1 MAKQKLLINEYN
13 YKIVLQQLAENEYL
27 SVDVSKLNFES
38 FSNEKTMFD
47 YQIEALENALRV
59 LSKFYNEYEADKE
72 SFYNKEYKKYSHDN
86 LDYQKPNELLQEY
99 FPVKG
104 IKKSIEFHNFINR
117 MSFWMTMGSG
127 KTIVIIKLV
136 ELLNKAMVTGLIP
149 KKNIL
154 FFTANEGLLDRFKK
168 EVEEY
173 NLLKN
178 GNETKKIDTISLK
191 DYEYRKKHP
200 TLMDSQF
207 VKLFCYRADLM
218 SNERKETTLDF
229 KDYFNNGNNYVILD
243 EAHKGDK
250 QESIRQNIFSILAK
264 NGFLFNFSATFTH
277 PSDITTTVYNL
288 NQAVWVKKGYGKK
301 LFLLD
306 NDLKAFK
313 EKSDLNEIEKQKATL
328 KSLLLLALAKKYK
341 LSNSYHDPMMVVFT
355 NSVNTVEA
363 DAELFF
369 KTLQS
374 IAKDDLTTLF
384 NEAKKDLRKEFK
396 ATKYLVTDKDGEGI
410 SELAEQVTKISFKE
424 LKELIFYAINGNI
437 EAIVNPKDKT
447 EIAFKLDS
455 ADKPFCLIKIGDIS
469 SWLKEKLNGIKI
481 DETFKEESYF
491 KSLDDS
497 SINILLGS
505 RAFYEGWDT
514 TRPNIMLF
522 LNIGMDKE
530 AKKFVTQSIGRGMRV
545 ESVDGSRQRIDFIDT
560 DRKAEISPSA
570 KTLETLFVI
579 STNKEAISSIVSW
592 QEEQNNS
599 LDWHELA
606 LEKNEIDNK
615 ILYIP
620 TYKKHEISAD
630 KINSKSAFKLSA
642 KNREDLKI
650 YINNLTPQMFALKHK
665 LYNKK
670 EYDLFFQMVNK
681 SNTFFIDKNI
691 HYKSLDILIEKL
703 KNRLYVK
710 QSIVDTFKVLND
722 EIVHFRKIKVRED
735 KKEEFFQFVSKTM
748 KMQNLTDDE
757 VYQKSKEEGISLK
770 EATNIYQPEVLNLED
785 AKFHKILNHYYNPVI
800 SGEDL
805 DWIKNIISEESEVI
819 FLDKFT
825 EICNDIDKK
834 YDWWMFSKIN
844 QYYDKNIFIPY
855 TEDGEEKPFYPD
867 FIFWLQKGNKQRILF
882 IDPKGDRNTNYE
894 HKIDGYK
901 KVFLNQIFNIG
912 KTEIDVKLALMRK
925 TNTTVGEAY
934 EHYWYSK
941 DDLLSIFDDTSNI
954 MIQK

>member
-1 MAKQKLLINEYN
+1 MAKQKKLIDEHN

-27 SVDVSKLNFES
+27 SVDTNEFNFES
-38 FSNEKTMFD
+38 FSNGKSMFE
-47 YQIEALENALRV
+47 YQIEALQNAFRV
-59 LSKFYNEYEADKE
+59 LSKFYGDYSADKE
-72 SFYNKEYKKYSHDN
+72 SFYNKEYRKYQHVN
-86 LDYQKPNELLQEY
+86 LDYLKPNELLQEH
-99 FPVKG
+99 FPILGKR
-104 IKKSIEFHNFINR
+104 IEFHHFINR

-136 ELLNKAMVTGLIP
+136 ELLNKAMESGFIP

-178 GNETKKIDTISLK
+178 ETQNKKIDTISLK
-191 DYEYRKKHP
+191 DYEDRQKYP
-200 TLMDSQF
+200 TLMDSQL

-218 SNERKETTLDF
+218 NDERKEATLDF
-229 KDYFNNGNNYVILD
+229 KDYLDSGNNYVILD

-250 QESIRQNIFSILAK
+250 QDSKRQNIFSILAK
-264 NGFLFNFSATFTH
+264 NGFLFNFSATFTDE
-277 PSDITTTVYNL
+277 SDIATTVYNL

-313 EKSDLNEIEKQKATL
+313 EKSDLNENEKQQATL

-341 LSNSYHDPMMVVFT
+341 LSNVYHDPMMVVFT

-369 KTLQS
+369 RTLQS
-374 IAKDDLTTLF
+374 IAKDDLETVF

-396 ATKYLVTDKDGEGI
+396 ATKYLVTDKDGEGV
-410 SELAEQVTKISFKE
+410 SELAEQVIKISFDE
-424 LKELIFYAINGNI
+424 LKELVFYSTNGNI

-455 ADKPFCLIKIGDIS
+455 TDKPFCLIKIGDIS
-469 SWLKEKLNGIKI
+469 SWLKEKLKGIKI

-570 KTLETLFVI
+570 KTLETLFVV
-579 STNKEAISSIVSW
+579 STNKEAISSIISW

-599 LDWHELA
+599 LDWHEVS
-606 LEKNEIDNK
+606 LEKNEINNK

-630 KINSKSAFKLSA
+630 EINSKSAFKLSS

-681 SNTFFIDKNI
+681 SNTFFIDKNV

-710 QSIVDTFKVLND
+710 QSTVDTFKALND
-722 EIVHFRKIKVRED
+722 EIVHFRKIKVRGD
-735 KKEEFFQFVSKTM
+735 KKEEFAETVSKTI

-757 VYQKSKEEGISLK
+757 VYQKSKEDGISLK
-770 EATNIYQPEVLNLED
+770 DATNLYQTKELIFED
-785 AKFHKILNHYYNPVI
+785 AKFQKMLNHYYNPVI

-805 DWIKNIISEESEVI
+805 NWIKNIISEESEVV
-819 FLDKFT
+819 FLEELTK
-825 EICNDIDKK
+825 ICSDIDKR
-834 YDWWMFSKIN
+834 YDWWMFSKLN
-844 QYYDKNIFIPY
+844 QYHDKNIFIPY
-855 TEDGEEKPFYPD
+855 TEDREEKPFHPD
-867 FIFWLQKGNKQRILF
+867 FIFWLQKGNKQIILF
-882 IDPKGDRNTNYE
+882 IDPKGDRFGDYQ

-901 KVFLNQIFNIG
+901 KVFENQIFNVG
-912 KTEIDVKLALMRK
+912 KTEIDVKLALMRI
-925 TNTTVGEAY
+925 TNTTVGDGY
-934 EHYWYSK
+934 ENYWYSK
-941 DDLLSIFDDTSNI
+941 DDLLSIFDETNPRI
-954 MIQK
+954 

>member
-1 MAKQKLLINEYN
+1 MAKQKKLIDEHN

-27 SVDVSKLNFES
+27 SVDTNEFNFES
-38 FSNEKTMFD
+38 FSNEKTMFS
-47 YQIEALENALRV
+47 YQIEALQNALRV
-59 LSKFYNEYEADKE
+59 LSKFYGDYSADKE
-72 SFYNKEYKKYSHDN
+72 SFYNKEYRKYQHVN
-86 LDYQKPNELLQEY
+86 LDYLKPNELLQEH
-99 FPVKG
+99 FPILGKR
-104 IKKSIEFHNFINR
+104 IEFHHFINR

-136 ELLNKAMVTGLIP
+136 ELLDKAMQIGLIP

-168 EVEEY
+168 EVDDY
-173 NLLKN
+173 NLLKDK
-178 GNETKKIDTISLK
+178 TIDTINLK
-191 DYEYRKKHP
+191 DYEDRQKQG
-200 TLMDSQF
+200 TVFDSQLI
-207 VKLFCYRADLM
+207 KLFCYRADLM
-218 SNERKETTLDF
+218 SDERKEATLDF
-229 KDYFNNGNNYVILD
+229 KDYLDNGNNYVILD

-250 QESIRQNIFSILAK
+250 QDSKRQNIFSILAK
-264 NGFLFNFSATFTH
+264 NGFLFNFSATFTDE
-277 PSDITTTVYNL
+277 SDIATTVYNL

-313 EKSDLNEIEKQKATL
+313 EKSDLNENEKQQATL

-341 LSNSYHDPMMVVFT
+341 LSNVYHDPMMVVFT

-369 KTLQS
+369 RTLQS
-374 IAKDDLTTLF
+374 IAKDDLEDIF

-396 ATKYLVTDKDGEGI
+396 ATKYLVTDKDGEGV
-410 SELAEQVTKISFKE
+410 SELAEQVIKISFDE
-424 LKELIFYAINGNI
+424 LKELIFYARNGNI

-469 SWLKEKLNGIKI
+469 SWLKEKLKGIKI

-545 ESVDGSRQRIDFIDT
+545 ESVDGSRQRIDFINT

-570 KTLETLFVI
+570 KTLETLFVV
-579 STNKEAISSIVSW
+579 STNKEAISSIISW
-592 QEEQNNS
+592 QEEQNKGI
-599 LDWHELA
+599 DWHEVA

-620 TYKKHEISAD
+620 TYKNHKISAD
-630 KINSKSAFKLSA
+630 KITSKSAFKLSA

-650 YINNLTPQMFALKHK
+650 YTNHTPPQMFALKHK
-665 LYNKK
+665 FYNKK
-670 EYDLFFQMVNK
+670 EYDLFSKMVNK
-681 SNTFFIDKNI
+681 NDTFFIDKNI

-703 KNRLYVK
+703 KTRLYIK
-710 QSIVDTFKVLND
+710 QSTVDSFKALND

-735 KKEEFFQFVSKTM
+735 KKDEFAETISKTI
-748 KMQNLTDDE
+748 NLKYLSEDE
-757 VYQKSKEEGISLK
+757 LK
-770 EATNIYQPEVLNLED
+770 EKILNNEISID
-785 AKFHKILNHYYNPVI
+785 DVPKFIKPFIEFEEAKFQKMLNHYYNPVI

-805 DWIKNIISEESEVI
+805 DWIKNIISEESEVV
-819 FLDKFT
+819 FLEELTK
-825 EICNDIDKK
+825 ICSDIDKK
-834 YDWWMFSKIN
+834 YDWWMFSKLN
-844 QYYDKNIFIPY
+844 QYHDKNIFIPY
-855 TEDGEEKPFYPD
+855 IEDGEEKPLYPD
-867 FIFWLQKGNKQRILF
+867 FIFWLQKRNKQTILF
-882 IDPKGDRNTNYE
+882 IDPKGDRFGDYQ

-901 KVFLNQIFNIG
+901 KVFENKPFNVG
-912 KTEIDVKLALMRK
+912 KTEIDVKLALMRI
-925 TNTTVGEAY
+925 TNTTVGEEY
-934 EHYWYSK
+934 EHYWFSK
-941 DDLLSIFDDTSNI
+941 DDLLSIFNDSNP
-954 MIQK
+954 

>member
-1 MAKQKLLINEYN
+1 M
-13 YKIVLQQLAENEYL
+13 
-27 SVDVSKLNFES
+27 FE
-38 FSNEKTMFD
+38 
-47 YQIEALENALRV
+47 YQIEALQNAIRV
-59 LSKFYNEYEADKE
+59 LSKFYGDYNADKE
-72 SFYNKEYKKYSHDN
+72 SFYNKEYRKYPHAN
-86 LDYQKPNELLQEY
+86 LDYQKPNELLQEH
-99 FPVKG
+99 FTILGKR
-104 IKKSIEFHNFINR
+104 IEFHHFINR

-136 ELLNKAMVTGLIP
+136 ELLNKAMESGLIP

-173 NLLKN
+173 NLLKDK
-178 GNETKKIDTISLK
+178 TIDTINLK
-191 DYEYRKKHP
+191 EYEDRQKFGNVF
-200 TLMDSQF
+200 DSQLI
-207 VKLFCYRADLM
+207 KLFCYRADLM
-218 SNERKETTLDF
+218 SDERKEATLDF
-229 KDYFNNGNNYVILD
+229 KDYLDNGNNYVILD

-250 QESIRQNIFSILAK
+250 QESKRQNIFSILAK
-264 NGFLFNFSATFTH
+264 NGFLFNFSATFTDE
-277 PSDITTTVYNL
+277 SDIATTVYNL

-313 EKSDLNEIEKQKATL
+313 EKSDLNEIEKQRATL
-328 KSLLLLALAKKYK
+328 KSLLLLSLAKKYK
-341 LSNSYHDPMMVVFT
+341 LSNVYHDPMMVVFT

-369 KTLQS
+369 RTLQS
-374 IAKDDLTTLF
+374 IAKDDLEDVF
-384 NEAKKDLRKEFK
+384 NEAKNELKNEFK

-410 SELAEQVTKISFKE
+410 SELAEQVIQISFNE
-424 LKELIFYAINGNI
+424 LKELVFYAKNGNI

-455 ADKPFCLIKIGDIS
+455 TDKPFCLIKIGDIS
-469 SWLKEKLNGIKI
+469 SWLKEKLKGIKI

-560 DRKAEISPSA
+560 DKKADISQNA

-579 STNKEAISSIVSW
+579 STNKEAINSIVSW
-592 QEEQNNS
+592 QEEQNKGI
-599 LDWHELA
+599 DWHEVS
-606 LEKNEIDNK
+606 LEKNEVNDK
-615 ILYIP
+615 TLFIP
-620 TYKKHEISAD
+620 TYKLHKISAN
-630 KINSKSAFKLSA
+630 KINNKNSFKLSI

-650 YINNLTPQMFALKHK
+650 YVNNLGKELFALKHK
-665 LYNKK
+665 LFNKS
-670 EYDLFFQMVNK
+670 ECDLFFEMVNK
-681 SNTFFIDKNI
+681 NNAFFIDENI

-710 QSIVDTFKVLND
+710 QSKVDSFKDLND
-722 EIVHFRKIKVRED
+722 EIIHFKKIKVRED
-735 KKEEFFQFVSKTM
+735 KKEEFSEKI
-748 KMQNLTDDE
+748 
-757 VYQKSKEEGISLK
+757 KETIDLKYLSENELK
-770 EATNIYQPEVLNLED
+770 EKIFNNEINIDDIQKYRKTFIEFED
-785 AKFHKILNHYYNPVI
+785 AKFHKMLNHYYNPLI
-800 SGEDL
+800 SGDKL
-805 DWIKNIISEESEVI
+805 NWIKNIISEESEIV
-819 FLDKFT
+819 FLK
-825 EICNDIDKK
+825 ELEKICNAIDIK
-834 YDWWMFSKIN
+834 YDWWMFSKLN

-855 TEDGEEKPFYPD
+855 TEDSEEKPFYPD
-867 FIFWLQKGNKQRILF
+867 FIFWLQKGNKQTILF
-882 IDPKGDRNTNYE
+882 IDPKGNKHTAYE
-894 HKIDGYK
+894 HKIDGYEDI
-901 KVFLNQIFNIG
+901 FLNKSFNEFKI
-912 KTEIDVKLALMRK
+912 EINVKLALMK
-925 TNTTVGEAY
+925 TTNDSVGKKY

-941 DDLLSIFDDTSNI
+941 DDLLSIFN
-954 MIQK
+954 

>member
-1 MAKQKLLINEYN
+1 MAKQKKLIDEHN

-27 SVDVSKLNFES
+27 SVDTSEFNFES
-38 FSNEKTMFD
+38 FSNEKTMFE
-47 YQIEALENALRV
+47 YQIEALQNAIRV
-59 LSKFYNEYEADKE
+59 LSKFYGDYNADKE
-72 SFYNKEYKKYSHDN
+72 SFYNKEYRKYPHAN
-86 LDYQKPNELLQEY
+86 LDYQKPNELLQEH
-99 FPVKG
+99 FTILGKR
-104 IKKSIEFHNFINR
+104 IEFHHFINR

-136 ELLNKAMVTGLIP
+136 ELLDKAMESGLIP

-173 NLLKN
+173 NLLKDK
-178 GNETKKIDTISLK
+178 TIDTINLK
-191 DYEYRKKHP
+191 EYEDRQKFGNVF
-200 TLMDSQF
+200 DSQLI
-207 VKLFCYRADLM
+207 KLFCYRADLM
-218 SNERKETTLDF
+218 SDERKEATLDF
-229 KDYFNNGNNYVILD
+229 KDYLDNGNNYVILD

-250 QESIRQNIFSILAK
+250 QESKRQNIFSILAK

-277 PSDITTTVYNL
+277 ESDIVTTVYNL

-306 NDLKAFK
+306 TDLKAFK
-313 EKSDLNEIEKQKATL
+313 EKSDLNEIEKQRATL
-328 KSLLLLALAKKYK
+328 KSLLLLSLAKKYK
-341 LSNSYHDPMMVVFT
+341 LSNVYHDPMMVVFT

-369 KTLQS
+369 RTLQS
-374 IAKDDLTTLF
+374 IAKDDLEDVF
-384 NEAKKDLRKEFK
+384 NEAKNEFK

-410 SELAEQVTKISFKE
+410 SELAEQVIQISFNE
-424 LKELIFYAINGNI
+424 LKELVFYAKNGNI

-455 ADKPFCLIKIGDIS
+455 TDKPFCLIKIGDIS
-469 SWLKEKLNGIKI
+469 SWLKEKLKGIKI

-560 DRKAEISPSA
+560 DRKAEISPNA
-570 KTLETLFVI
+570 KTLETLFVV
-579 STNKEAISSIVSW
+579 STNKEAITSIVHW
-592 QEEQNNS
+592 QEEQNKGI
-599 LDWHELA
+599 DWHEVS
-606 LEKNEIDNK
+606 LEKNEVNDK
-615 ILYIP
+615 TLFIP
-620 TYKKHEISAD
+620 TYKLH
-630 KINSKSAFKLSA
+630 KINANKINNKNSFKLSS

-650 YINNLTPQMFALKHK
+650 YVNNLGKELFALKHK
-665 LYNKK
+665 FFNKS
-670 EYDLFFQMVNK
+670 ECDLFFEMVNK
-681 SNTFFIDKNI
+681 NNAFFIDENI

-710 QSIVDTFKVLND
+710 QSKVDSFKALND
-722 EIVHFRKIKVRED
+722 EIIHFKKIKVRED
-735 KKEEFFQFVSKTM
+735 KKEEFSEKI
-748 KMQNLTDDE
+748 
-757 VYQKSKEEGISLK
+757 KETIDLKYLSENELK
-770 EATNIYQPEVLNLED
+770 EKIFNNEINIDDIQKYRKTFIEFED
-785 AKFHKILNHYYNPVI
+785 AKFQKILNHYYNPVI

-805 DWIKNIISEESEVI
+805 NWIKNIISEESEVV
-819 FLDKFT
+819 FLEELTK
-825 EICNDIDKK
+825 ICSDIDKR
-834 YDWWMFSKIN
+834 YDWWMFSKLN
-844 QYYDKNIFIPY
+844 QYHDKNIFIPY

-867 FIFWLQKGNKQRILF
+867 FIFWLQKGNKQTILF
-882 IDPKGDRNTNYE
+882 IDPKGNKHTAYE
-894 HKIDGYK
+894 HKIDGYEDI
-901 KVFLNQIFNIG
+901 FLNKSFNEFKI
-912 KTEIDVKLALMRK
+912 EINVKLALMK
-925 TNTTVGEAY
+925 TTNDSVGKKY

-941 DDLLSIFDDTSNI
+941 DDLLSIFDETNPR
-954 MIQK
+954 IQ

>member
-1 MAKQKLLINEYN
+1 MAKQKKLIDEHN

-27 SVDVSKLNFES
+27 SVDTNEFNFES
-38 FSNEKTMFD
+38 FSNEKTMFS
-47 YQIEALENALRV
+47 YQTEALQNAFRV
-59 LSKFYNEYEADKE
+59 LSKFYGDYNGDKDN
-72 SFYNKEYKKYSHDN
+72 FYNKEYRKYPHAN
-86 LDYQKPNELLQEY
+86 LDYQKPNELLQEH
-99 FPVKG
+99 FTILGKR
-104 IKKSIEFHNFINR
+104 IEFHHFINR

-136 ELLNKAMVTGLIP
+136 ELLDKAMEIGLIP

-154 FFTANEGLLDRFKK
+154 FFTANEGLLDRFKQ

-173 NLLKN
+173 NILKDK
-178 GNETKKIDTISLK
+178 TIDTINLK
-191 DYEYRKKHP
+191 EYEDRQKFGNVF
-200 TLMDSQF
+200 DSQLI
-207 VKLFCYRADLM
+207 KLFCYRADLM
-218 SNERKETTLDF
+218 SDERKEATLDF
-229 KDYFNNGNNYVILD
+229 KDYLDNGNNYVILD

-250 QESIRQNIFSILAK
+250 QESKRQNIFSILAK
-264 NGFLFNFSATFTH
+264 NGFLFNFSATFTDE
-277 PSDITTTVYNL
+277 SDIATTVYNL

-313 EKSDLNEIEKQKATL
+313 EKSDLNEIEKQRATL
-328 KSLLLLALAKKYK
+328 KSLLLLSLAKKYK
-341 LSNSYHDPMMVVFT
+341 LSNVYHDPMMVVFT

-369 KTLQS
+369 RTLQS
-374 IAKDDLTTLF
+374 IAKDDLEDVF
-384 NEAKKDLRKEFK
+384 NEAKNELKNEFK

-410 SELAEQVTKISFKE
+410 SELAEQVIQISFNE
-424 LKELIFYAINGNI
+424 LKELVFYAKNGNI

-455 ADKPFCLIKIGDIS
+455 TDKPFCLIKIGDIS
-469 SWLKEKLNGIKI
+469 SWLKEKLKGIKI

-560 DRKAEISPSA
+560 DIKAEISPSA
-570 KTLETLFVI
+570 KTLETLFVV
-579 STNKEAISSIVSW
+579 STNKEAINSIVSW
-592 QEEQNNS
+592 QEEQNKGI
-599 LDWHELA
+599 DWHEVA

-620 TYKKHEISAD
+620 IYKDHKISAD
-630 KINSKSAFKLSA
+630 KIKSKNAFKLSS
-642 KNREDLKI
+642 KNKEDLKI
-650 YINNLTPQMFALKHK
+650 YMKNLTSQMFALKHK

-670 EYDLFFQMVNK
+670 EYDLFYQMVNK
-681 SNTFFIDKNI
+681 NNTFFIDENI

-710 QSIVDTFKVLND
+710 QSKVDSFKDLND
-722 EIVHFRKIKVRED
+722 EIIHFKKIKVRED
-735 KKEEFFQFVSKTM
+735 KKEEFSEKI
-748 KMQNLTDDE
+748 
-757 VYQKSKEEGISLK
+757 KETIDLKYLSENELK
-770 EATNIYQPEVLNLED
+770 EKIFNNEINIDDIQKYRKTFIEFED
-785 AKFHKILNHYYNPVI
+785 AKFHKMLNHYYNPLI
-800 SGEDL
+800 SGDKL
-805 DWIKNIISEESEVI
+805 NWIKNIISEESEIV
-819 FLDKFT
+819 FLK
-825 EICNDIDKK
+825 ELEKICNAIDIK
-834 YDWWMFSKIN
+834 YDWWMFSKLN

-855 TEDGEEKPFYPD
+855 TEDSEEKPFYPD
-867 FIFWLQKGNKQRILF
+867 FIFWLQKGNKQTILF
-882 IDPKGDRNTNYE
+882 IDPKGNKHTAYE
-894 HKIDGYK
+894 HKIDGYEDI
-901 KVFLNQIFNIG
+901 FLNKSFNEFKI
-912 KTEIDVKLALMRK
+912 EINVKLALMK
-925 TNTTVGEAY
+925 TTNDSVGKKY

-941 DDLLSIFDDTSNI
+941 DDLLSIFN
-954 MIQK
+954 

>member
-1 MAKQKLLINEYN
+1 MAKQKKLIDEHN

-27 SVDVSKLNFES
+27 SVDTTEFNFES
-38 FSNEKTMFD
+38 FSNEKTMFE
-47 YQIEALENALRV
+47 YQIEALQNAIRV
-59 LSKFYNEYEADKE
+59 LSKFYGDYNSDKE
-72 SFYNKEYKKYSHDN
+72 SFYNKEYRKYPHAN
-86 LDYQKPNELLQEY
+86 LDYQKPNELLQEH
-99 FPVKG
+99 FTILGKR
-104 IKKSIEFHNFINR
+104 IEFHHFINR

-136 ELLNKAMVTGLIP
+136 ELLDKAMESGLIP

-173 NLLKN
+173 NLLKDK
-178 GNETKKIDTISLK
+178 TIDTINLK
-191 DYEYRKKHP
+191 EYEDRQKFGNVF
-200 TLMDSQF
+200 DSQLI
-207 VKLFCYRADLM
+207 KLFCYRADLM
-218 SNERKETTLDF
+218 SDERKEATLDF
-229 KDYFNNGNNYVILD
+229 KDYLDNGNNYVILD

-250 QESIRQNIFSILAK
+250 QDSKRQNIFSILAK
-264 NGFLFNFSATFTH
+264 NGFLFNFSATFTDE
-277 PSDITTTVYNL
+277 SDIATTVYNL

-313 EKSDLNEIEKQKATL
+313 EKSDLNEIEKQRATL

-341 LSNSYHDPMMVVFT
+341 LSNVYHDPMMVVFT

-369 KTLQS
+369 RTLQS
-374 IAKDDLTTLF
+374 IAKDDLETVF

-410 SELAEQVTKISFKE
+410 SELAEQVIKISFNE
-424 LKELIFYAINGNI
+424 LKELIFYARNGNI

-469 SWLKEKLNGIKI
+469 SWLKEKLKGIKI

-560 DRKAEISPSA
+560 DRKAEISPNA
-570 KTLETLFVI
+570 KTLETLFVV
-579 STNKEAISSIVSW
+579 STNKEAISSIISW

-599 LDWHELA
+599 LDWHEVA

-630 KINSKSAFKLSA
+630 KIKSKNAFKLSS
-642 KNREDLKI
+642 KNKEDLKI
-650 YINNLTPQMFALKHK
+650 YMKNLTSQMFALKHK

-670 EYDLFFQMVNK
+670 EYDLFSQMVNK
-681 SNTFFIDKNI
+681 DNTFFIDKNV
-691 HYKSLDILIEKL
+691 HYKSLDILIEKF

-710 QSIVDTFKVLND
+710 QSTVDTFKALND

-735 KKEEFFQFVSKTM
+735 KKEEFVQTVSKTIE
-748 KMQNLTDDE
+748 MQILTDDE
-757 VYQKSKEEGISLK
+757 VYQKSKEDGISLK
-770 EATNIYQPEVLNLED
+770 DATDLYQTNEFTFED
-785 AKFHKILNHYYNPVI
+785 AKFQKILNHYYNPVI

-805 DWIKNIISEESEVI
+805 NWIKNIISEESEVV
-819 FLDKFT
+819 FLEELTK
-825 EICNDIDKK
+825 ICSDIDKR
-834 YDWWMFSKIN
+834 YDWWMFSKLN
-844 QYYDKNIFIPY
+844 QYHDKNIFIPY
-855 TEDGEEKPFYPD
+855 TENGEEKPFYPD
-867 FIFWLQKGNKQRILF
+867 FIFWLQKENKQTILF
-882 IDPKGDRNTNYE
+882 IDPKGDRFGDYQ

-901 KVFLNQIFNIG
+901 KVFENQIFNVG
-912 KTEIDVKLALMRK
+912 KTTIDVKLALTRI
-925 TNTTVGEAY
+925 TNTTVGDRY
-934 EHYWYSK
+934 EDYWYSK
-941 DDLLSIFDDTSNI
+941 DDLLSIFDETNPR
-954 MIQK
+954 IQ

>member
-1 MAKQKLLINEYN
+1 MAKQKKLIDEHN

-27 SVDVSKLNFES
+27 SVDTNEFNFES
-38 FSNEKTMFD
+38 FSNEKTMFS
-47 YQIEALENALRV
+47 YQTEALQNAFRV
-59 LSKFYNEYEADKE
+59 LSKFYGDYNGDKDN
-72 SFYNKEYKKYSHDN
+72 FYNKEYRKYPHAN
-86 LDYQKPNELLQEY
+86 LDYQKPNELLQEH
-99 FPVKG
+99 FTILGKR
-104 IKKSIEFHNFINR
+104 IEFHHFINR

-136 ELLNKAMVTGLIP
+136 ELLDKAMEIGLIP

-154 FFTANEGLLDRFKK
+154 FFTANEGLLDRFKQ

-173 NLLKN
+173 NLLKDK
-178 GNETKKIDTISLK
+178 TIDTINLK
-191 DYEYRKKHP
+191 EYEDRQKFGNVF
-200 TLMDSQF
+200 DSQLI
-207 VKLFCYRADLM
+207 KLFCYRADLM
-218 SNERKETTLDF
+218 SDERKEATLDF
-229 KDYFNNGNNYVILD
+229 KDYFDNGNNYVILD

-250 QESIRQNIFSILAK
+250 QDSKRQNIFSILAK
-264 NGFLFNFSATFTH
+264 NGFLFNFSATFTDE
-277 PSDITTTVYNL
+277 SDIATTVYNL

-313 EKSDLNEIEKQKATL
+313 EKSDLNEIEKQRATL
-328 KSLLLLALAKKYK
+328 KSLLLLSLAKKYK
-341 LSNSYHDPMMVVFT
+341 LSNVYHDPMMVVFT

-374 IAKDDLTTLF
+374 IAKDDLEDVF
-384 NEAKKDLRKEFK
+384 NEAKNELKNEFK

-410 SELAEQVTKISFKE
+410 SELAEQVIQISFNE
-424 LKELIFYAINGNI
+424 LKELVFYAKNGNI

-455 ADKPFCLIKIGDIS
+455 TDKPFCLIKIGDIS
-469 SWLKEKLNGIKI
+469 SWLKEKLKGIKI

-560 DRKAEISPSA
+560 DKKAQISPNA
-570 KTLETLFVI
+570 KTLETLFVV

-592 QEEQNNS
+592 QQEQNKGI
-599 LDWHELA
+599 DWHEVS
-606 LEKNEIDNK
+606 LEKNELNDK
-615 ILYIP
+615 TLFIP
-620 TYKKHEISAD
+620 TYKLYKISAN
-630 KINSKSAFKLSA
+630 KINNKNSFKLSS

-650 YINNLTPQMFALKHK
+650 YVNNLGKELFALKHK
-665 LYNKK
+665 LFNKS
-670 EYDLFFQMVNK
+670 ECDLFFEMVNK
-681 SNTFFIDKNI
+681 NNAFFIDENI

-710 QSIVDTFKVLND
+710 QSQVDSFKALND
-722 EIVHFRKIKVRED
+722 EIIHFKKIKVRVD
-735 KKEEFFQFVSKTM
+735 KKEEFSEKI
-748 KMQNLTDDE
+748 
-757 VYQKSKEEGISLK
+757 KETIDLKYLSENELK
-770 EATNIYQPEVLNLED
+770 EKILNNEINIDDIQKYRKTFIEFED
-785 AKFHKILNHYYNPVI
+785 AKFQKMLNHYYNPLI
-800 SGEDL
+800 SGDKL
-805 DWIKNIISEESEVI
+805 DWIKNIISEESEIV
-819 FLDKFT
+819 FLK
-825 EICNDIDKK
+825 ELEKICNAIDIK
-834 YDWWMFSKIN
+834 YDWWMFSKLN

-855 TEDGEEKPFYPD
+855 TEDSEEKPFYPD
-867 FIFWLQKGNKQRILF
+867 FIFWLQKGNKQTILF
-882 IDPKGDRNTNYE
+882 IDPKGNKHTAYE
-894 HKIDGYK
+894 HKIDGYEDI
-901 KVFLNQIFNIG
+901 FLNKSFNEFKI
-912 KTEIDVKLALMRK
+912 EINVKLALMK
-925 TNTTVGEAY
+925 TTNDSVGKKY

-941 DDLLSIFDDTSNI
+941 DDLMSIFT
-954 MIQK
+954 

>member
-1 MAKQKLLINEYN
+1 MAKQKKLIDEHN

-27 SVDVSKLNFES
+27 SVDTTEFNFES
-38 FSNEKTMFD
+38 FSNEKTMFE
-47 YQIEALENALRV
+47 YQIEALQNAIRV
-59 LSKFYNEYEADKE
+59 LSKFYGDYNSDKE
-72 SFYNKEYKKYSHDN
+72 SFYNKEYRKYPHAN
-86 LDYQKPNELLQEY
+86 LDYQKPNELLQEH
-99 FPVKG
+99 FTILGKR
-104 IKKSIEFHNFINR
+104 IEFHHFINR

-136 ELLNKAMVTGLIP
+136 ELLDKAMESGLIP

-173 NLLKN
+173 NLLKDK
-178 GNETKKIDTISLK
+178 TIDTINLK
-191 DYEYRKKHP
+191 EYEDRQKFGNVF
-200 TLMDSQF
+200 DSQLI
-207 VKLFCYRADLM
+207 KLFCYRADLM
-218 SNERKETTLDF
+218 SDERKEATLDF
-229 KDYFNNGNNYVILD
+229 KDYLDNGNNYVILD

-250 QESIRQNIFSILAK
+250 QESKRQNIFSILAK
-264 NGFLFNFSATFTH
+264 NGFLFNFSATFTDE
-277 PSDITTTVYNL
+277 SDIATTVYNL

-313 EKSDLNEIEKQKATL
+313 EKSDLNEIEKQRATL

-341 LSNSYHDPMMVVFT
+341 LSNVYHDPMMVVFT

-369 KTLQS
+369 RTLQS
-374 IAKDDLTTLF
+374 IAKDDLETVF

-396 ATKYLVTDKDGEGI
+396 ATKYLVTDKDGEGV
-410 SELAEQVTKISFKE
+410 SELAEQVIKISFNE
-424 LKELIFYAINGNI
+424 LKELIFYARNGNI

-469 SWLKEKLNGIKI
+469 SWLKEKLKGIKI

-570 KTLETLFVI
+570 KTLETLFVV

-599 LDWHELA
+599 LDWHEVA

-620 TYKKHEISAD
+620 IYKDLKISAD
-630 KINSKSAFKLSA
+630 KIKSKNAFKLSS
-642 KNREDLKI
+642 KNKEDLKI
-650 YINNLTPQMFALKHK
+650 YMKNLTSQMFALKHK

-670 EYDLFFQMVNK
+670 EYDLFYQMVNK
-681 SNTFFIDKNI
+681 DNTFFIDKNV
-691 HYKSLDILIEKL
+691 HYKSLDILIEKF

-710 QSIVDTFKVLND
+710 QSTVDTFKALND

-735 KKEEFFQFVSKTM
+735 KKEEFVQTVSKTIE
-748 KMQNLTDDE
+748 MQILTDDE
-757 VYQKSKEEGISLK
+757 VYQKSKEDGISLK
-770 EATNIYQPEVLNLED
+770 DATDLYQTNEFTFEN
-785 AKFHKILNHYYNPVI
+785 AKFQKILNHYYNPVI

-805 DWIKNIISEESEVI
+805 NWIKNIISEESEVV
-819 FLDKFT
+819 FLEELTK
-825 EICNDIDKK
+825 ICSDIDKR
-834 YDWWMFSKIN
+834 YDWWMFSKLN
-844 QYYDKNIFIPY
+844 QYHDRISIPY
-855 TEDGEEKPFYPD
+855 TENGEEKPFYPD
-867 FIFWLQKGNKQRILF
+867 FIFWLQKENKQTILF
-882 IDPKGDRNTNYE
+882 IDPKGDRFGDYQ

-901 KVFLNQIFNIG
+901 KVFENQIFNVG
-912 KTEIDVKLALMRK
+912 KTAIDVRLALMRI
-925 TNTTVGEAY
+925 TNTTVGDGY
-934 EHYWYSK
+934 EDYWYSK
-941 DDLLSIFDDTSNI
+941 DDLLSIFDEANPRI
-954 MIQK
+954 

>member
-1 MAKQKLLINEYN
+1 MAKQKKLIDEHN

-27 SVDVSKLNFES
+27 SVDTNEFNFES
-38 FSNEKTMFD
+38 FSNEKTMFS
-47 YQIEALENALRV
+47 YQIEALQNALRV
-59 LSKFYNEYEADKE
+59 LSKFYGDYSADKE
-72 SFYNKEYKKYSHDN
+72 SFYNKEYRKYQHVN
-86 LDYQKPNELLQEY
+86 LDYLKPNELLQEH
-99 FPVKG
+99 FPILGKR
-104 IKKSIEFHNFINR
+104 IEFHHFINR

-136 ELLNKAMVTGLIP
+136 ELLDKAMQIGLIP

-168 EVEEY
+168 EVDDY
-173 NLLKN
+173 NLLKDK
-178 GNETKKIDTISLK
+178 TIDTINLK
-191 DYEYRKKHP
+191 DYEDRQKQG
-200 TLMDSQF
+200 TVFDSQLI
-207 VKLFCYRADLM
+207 KLFCYRADLM
-218 SNERKETTLDF
+218 SDERKEATLDF
-229 KDYFNNGNNYVILD
+229 KDYLDNGNNYVILD

-250 QESIRQNIFSILAK
+250 QDSKRQNIFSILAK
-264 NGFLFNFSATFTH
+264 NGFLFNFSATFTDE
-277 PSDITTTVYNL
+277 SDIATTVYNL

-313 EKSDLNEIEKQKATL
+313 EKSDLNENEKQQATL

-341 LSNSYHDPMMVVFT
+341 LSNVYHDPMMVVFT

-369 KTLQS
+369 RTLQS
-374 IAKDDLTTLF
+374 IAKDDLEDIF

-396 ATKYLVTDKDGEGI
+396 ATKYLVTDKDGEGV
-410 SELAEQVTKISFKE
+410 SELAEQVIKISFDE
-424 LKELIFYAINGNI
+424 LKELIFYARNGNI

-469 SWLKEKLNGIKI
+469 SWLKEKLKGIKI

-545 ESVDGSRQRIDFIDT
+545 ESVDGSRQRIDFINT

-570 KTLETLFVI
+570 KTLETLFVV
-579 STNKEAISSIVSW
+579 STNKEAISSIISW
-592 QEEQNNS
+592 QEEQNKGI
-599 LDWHELA
+599 DWHEVA

-620 TYKKHEISAD
+620 TYKNHKISAD
-630 KINSKSAFKLSA
+630 KITSKSAFKLSA

-650 YINNLTPQMFALKHK
+650 YTNHTPPQMFALKHK
-665 LYNKK
+665 FYNKK
-670 EYDLFFQMVNK
+670 EYDLFSKMVNK
-681 SNTFFIDKNI
+681 NDTFFIDKNI

-703 KNRLYVK
+703 KTRLYIK
-710 QSIVDTFKVLND
+710 QSTVDSFKALND

-735 KKEEFFQFVSKTM
+735 KKDEFAETISKTI
-748 KMQNLTDDE
+748 NLKYLSEDE
-757 VYQKSKEEGISLK
+757 LK
-770 EATNIYQPEVLNLED
+770 EKILNNEISID
-785 AKFHKILNHYYNPVI
+785 DVPKYIKPFIEFEEAKFQKMLNHYYNPVI

-805 DWIKNIISEESEVI
+805 DWIKNIISEESEVV
-819 FLDKFT
+819 FLEELTK
-825 EICNDIDKK
+825 ICSDIDKK
-834 YDWWMFSKIN
+834 YDWWMFSKLN
-844 QYYDKNIFIPY
+844 QYHDKNIFIPY
-855 TEDGEEKPFYPD
+855 IEDGEEKPLYPD
-867 FIFWLQKGNKQRILF
+867 FIFWLQKRNKQTILF
-882 IDPKGDRNTNYE
+882 IDPKGDRFGDYQ

-901 KVFLNQIFNIG
+901 KVFENKPFNVG
-912 KTEIDVKLALMRK
+912 KTEIDVKLALMRI
-925 TNTTVGEAY
+925 TNTTVGEEY
-934 EHYWYSK
+934 EHYWFSK
-941 DDLLSIFDDTSNI
+941 DDLLSIFNDSNP
-954 MIQK
+954 

>member
-1 MAKQKLLINEYN
+1 MAKQKKLIDEHN
-13 YKIVLQQLAENEYL
+13 YKIILQQLAENEYL
-27 SVDVSKLNFES
+27 SVDTTEFNFES
-38 FSNEKTMFD
+38 FSNEKTMFE
-47 YQIEALENALRV
+47 YQIEALQNAIRV
-59 LSKFYNEYEADKE
+59 LSKFYGDYNADKE
-72 SFYNKEYKKYSHDN
+72 SFYNKEYRKYPHAN
-86 LDYQKPNELLQEY
+86 LDYQKPNELLQEH
-99 FPVKG
+99 FTILGKR
-104 IKKSIEFHNFINR
+104 IEFHHFINR

-136 ELLNKAMVTGLIP
+136 ELLNKAMESGLIP

-173 NLLKN
+173 NLLKDK
-178 GNETKKIDTISLK
+178 TIDTINLK
-191 DYEYRKKHP
+191 EYEDRQKFGNVF
-200 TLMDSQF
+200 DSQLI
-207 VKLFCYRADLM
+207 KLFCYRADLM
-218 SNERKETTLDF
+218 SDERKEATLDF
-229 KDYFNNGNNYVILD
+229 KDYLDNGNNYVILD

-250 QESIRQNIFSILAK
+250 QESKRQNIFSILAK
-264 NGFLFNFSATFTH
+264 NGFLFNFSATFTDE
-277 PSDITTTVYNL
+277 SDIATTVYNL

-313 EKSDLNEIEKQKATL
+313 EKSDLNEIEKQRATL
-328 KSLLLLALAKKYK
+328 KSLLLLSLAKKYK
-341 LSNSYHDPMMVVFT
+341 LSNVYHDPMMVVFT

-369 KTLQS
+369 RTLQS
-374 IAKDDLTTLF
+374 IAKDDLEDVF
-384 NEAKKDLRKEFK
+384 NEAKNELKNEFK

-410 SELAEQVTKISFKE
+410 SELAEQVIQISFNE
-424 LKELIFYAINGNI
+424 LKELVFYAKNGNI

-455 ADKPFCLIKIGDIS
+455 TDKPFCLIKIGDIS
-469 SWLKEKLNGIKI
+469 SWLKEKLKGIKI

-560 DRKAEISPSA
+560 DKKADISQNA

-579 STNKEAISSIVSW
+579 STNKEAINSIVSW
-592 QEEQNNS
+592 QEEQNKGI
-599 LDWHELA
+599 DWHEVS
-606 LEKNEIDNK
+606 LEKNEVNDK
-615 ILYIP
+615 TLFIP
-620 TYKKHEISAD
+620 TYKLHKISAN
-630 KINSKSAFKLSA
+630 KINNKNSFKLSI

-650 YINNLTPQMFALKHK
+650 YVNNLGKELFALKHK
-665 LYNKK
+665 LFNKS
-670 EYDLFFQMVNK
+670 ECDLFFEMVNK
-681 SNTFFIDKNI
+681 NNAFFIDENI

-710 QSIVDTFKVLND
+710 QSKVDSFKALND
-722 EIVHFRKIKVRED
+722 EIIHFKKIKVRED
-735 KKEEFFQFVSKTM
+735 KKEEFSEKI
-748 KMQNLTDDE
+748 
-757 VYQKSKEEGISLK
+757 KETIDLKYLSENELK
-770 EATNIYQPEVLNLED
+770 EKIFNNEINIDDIQKYRKTFIEFED
-785 AKFHKILNHYYNPVI
+785 AKFHKMLNHYYNPLI
-800 SGEDL
+800 SGDKL
-805 DWIKNIISEESEVI
+805 NWIKNIISEESEIV
-819 FLDKFT
+819 FLK
-825 EICNDIDKK
+825 ELEKICNAIDIK
-834 YDWWMFSKIN
+834 YDWWMFSKLN

-855 TEDGEEKPFYPD
+855 TEDSEEKPFYPD
-867 FIFWLQKGNKQRILF
+867 FIFWLQKGNKQTILF
-882 IDPKGDRNTNYE
+882 IDPKGNKHTAYE
-894 HKIDGYK
+894 HKIDGYEDI
-901 KVFLNQIFNIG
+901 FLNKSFNEFKI
-912 KTEIDVKLALMRK
+912 EINVKLALMK
-925 TNTTVGEAY
+925 TTNDSVGKKY

-941 DDLLSIFDDTSNI
+941 DDLLSIFN
-954 MIQK
+954 

>member
-1 MAKQKLLINEYN
+1 MAKQKKLIDDHN

-27 SVDVSKLNFES
+27 SVDTNEFNFES
-38 FSNEKTMFD
+38 FSNEKTMFS
-47 YQIEALENALRV
+47 YQTEALQNAFRV
-59 LSKFYNEYEADKE
+59 LSKFYGDCNGDKE
-72 SFYNKEYKKYSHDN
+72 NFYNKEYRKYPHVN
-86 LDYQKPNELLQEY
+86 LDYLKPNELLQEH
-99 FPVKG
+99 FPIIGKR
-104 IKKSIEFHNFINR
+104 IEFHHFINR

-136 ELLNKAMVTGLIP
+136 ELLNKAMESGLIP

-173 NLLKN
+173 NPLKDK
-178 GNETKKIDTISLK
+178 TIDTINLK
-191 DYEYRKKHP
+191 EYEDRQKFGNVF
-200 TLMDSQF
+200 DSQLI
-207 VKLFCYRADLM
+207 KLFCYRADLM
-218 SNERKETTLDF
+218 SDERKEATLDF
-229 KDYFNNGNNYVILD
+229 KDYLDSGNNYVILD

-250 QESIRQNIFSILAK
+250 QDSKRQNIFSILAK
-264 NGFLFNFSATFTH
+264 NGFLFNFSATFTDE
-277 PSDITTTVYNL
+277 SDIATTVYNL

-313 EKSDLNEIEKQKATL
+313 EKSDLNENEKQQATL

-341 LSNSYHDPMMVVFT
+341 LSNVYHDPMMVVFT

-369 KTLQS
+369 RTLQS
-374 IAKDDLTTLF
+374 IAKDDLETVF
-384 NEAKKDLRKEFK
+384 NEAKKDLRKELK
-396 ATKYLVTDKDGEGI
+396 ATKYLVTDKDGEGV
-410 SELAEQVTKISFKE
+410 SELAEQVIKISFNE
-424 LKELIFYAINGNI
+424 LKELIFYARNGNI

-469 SWLKEKLNGIKI
+469 SWLKEKLKGIKI

-570 KTLETLFVI
+570 KTLETLFVV

-599 LDWHELA
+599 LDWHEVA

-620 TYKKHEISAD
+620 IYKDLKISAD
-630 KINSKSAFKLSA
+630 KIKSKNAFKLSS
-642 KNREDLKI
+642 KNKEDLKI
-650 YINNLTPQMFALKHK
+650 YMKNLTSQMFALKHK

-670 EYDLFFQMVNK
+670 EYDLFYQMVNK
-681 SNTFFIDKNI
+681 DNTFFIDKNV
-691 HYKSLDILIEKL
+691 HYKSLDILIEKF

-710 QSIVDTFKVLND
+710 QSTVDTFKALND

-735 KKEEFFQFVSKTM
+735 KKEEFVQTVSKTIE
-748 KMQNLTDDE
+748 MQILTDDE
-757 VYQKSKEEGISLK
+757 VYQKSKEDGISLK
-770 EATNIYQPEVLNLED
+770 DATDLYQTNEFTFEN
-785 AKFHKILNHYYNPVI
+785 AKFQKILNHYYNPVI

-805 DWIKNIISEESEVI
+805 NWIKNIISEESEVV
-819 FLDKFT
+819 FLEELTK
-825 EICNDIDKK
+825 ICSDIDKR
-834 YDWWMFSKIN
+834 YDWWMFSKLN
-844 QYYDKNIFIPY
+844 QYHDRISIPY
-855 TEDGEEKPFYPD
+855 TENGEEKPFYPD
-867 FIFWLQKGNKQRILF
+867 FIFWLQKENKQTILF
-882 IDPKGDRNTNYE
+882 IDPKGDRFGDYQ

-901 KVFLNQIFNIG
+901 KVFENQIFNVG
-912 KTEIDVKLALMRK
+912 KTAIDVRLALMRI
-925 TNTTVGEAY
+925 TNTTVGDGY
-934 EHYWYSK
+934 EDYWYSK
-941 DDLLSIFDDTSNI
+941 DDLLSIFDEANP
-954 MIQK
+954 